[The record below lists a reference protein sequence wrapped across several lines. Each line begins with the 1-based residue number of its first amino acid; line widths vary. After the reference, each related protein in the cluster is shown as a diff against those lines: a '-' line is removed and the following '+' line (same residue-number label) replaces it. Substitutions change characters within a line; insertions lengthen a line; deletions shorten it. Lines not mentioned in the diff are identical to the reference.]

1 MDYNFKDK
9 VVLITGGG
17 KGIGRGT
24 ALAFAECGAKVVIT
38 GYREESIQNTLA
50 DLQKITDAIAIKAD
64 VTIMEDCKRAV
75 EEAIAK
81 FGRIDILVNNA
92 GNHLEDENGLPP
104 KTLDISEDGYDFLLD
119 VLMKGPFMMSQLV
132 APYMIQNK
140 YGRIINIGSTTGI
153 RGHYGASPYCAAKA
167 GLMTMTMV
175 MAREWGRSNVTV
187 NCVAPGLVLTP
198 IHDNTPQET
207 LDKQAAQ
214 IAMGRAGRPADVAHV
229 IMFFATEELFVT
241 GQTLVVDGGNTMR

>member
-81 FGRIDILVNNA
+81 FI
-92 GNHLEDENGLPP
+92 
-104 KTLDISEDGYDFLLD
+104 
-119 VLMKGPFMMSQLV
+119 
-132 APYMIQNK
+132 
-140 YGRIINIGSTTGI
+140 
-153 RGHYGASPYCAAKA
+153 
-167 GLMTMTMV
+167 
-175 MAREWGRSNVTV
+175 
-187 NCVAPGLVLTP
+187 
-198 IHDNTPQET
+198 
-207 LDKQAAQ
+207 
-214 IAMGRAGRPADVAHV
+214 
-229 IMFFATEELFVT
+229 T
-241 GQTLVVDGGNTMR
+241 GQMNLENDWETFKTQCQTIGLERYLELVQTTYDSSVYAK